1 MMNASSAPATVPVI
15 RSMPRRS
22 EPAPVDINDMKPLIA
37 AHQGEFELQHQRQR
51 GGEHHRAGRHDA
63 LACPRRI
70 LAEFAQLAPAP
81 VDRLRDHVADL
92 GDILAH
98 FPGEALHH
106 RKMTVRASA
115 PM

>member
-1 MMNASSAPATVPVI
+1 MMNASTAPATVPVI
-15 RSMPRRS
+15 RITPRRS

-37 AHQGEFELQHQRQR
+37 AHQGES
-51 GGEHHRAGRHDA
+51 
-63 LACPRRI
+63 
-70 LAEFAQLAPAP
+70 

-92 GDILAH
+92 GEILAH
-98 FPGEALHH
+98 FLGEALHH